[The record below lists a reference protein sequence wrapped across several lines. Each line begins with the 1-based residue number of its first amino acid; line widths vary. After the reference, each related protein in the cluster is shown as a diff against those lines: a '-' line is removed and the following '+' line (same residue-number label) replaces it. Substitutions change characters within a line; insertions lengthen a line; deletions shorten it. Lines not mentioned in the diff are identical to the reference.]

1 MDLLIMLVIATIV
14 ITGVYVGYHASQE
27 PPASVE
33 SSATIKH
40 AKQSSLHTYKINTEC
55 ELIYGFVTGKYPD
68 DENLQKISLEQ
79 LLQEYPQEFA
89 PWQTILKNEEAR
101 IQFFNQPLPAEF
113 SDVLVITMMEKSSI
127 KPELKPIAELIL
139 DPQGQ
144 TKLQQD
150 YEQFSCQS
158 YFDEKTK
165 ETQDQ
170 K

>member
-1 MDLLIMLVIATIV
+1 MMLVIATIV
-14 ITGVYVGYHASQE
+14 IAGVYVGYHASQE
-27 PPASVE
+27 PLASME
-33 SSATIKH
+33 YPATINH
-40 AKQSSLHTYKINTEC
+40 AKQSSLHAYKINTEC
-55 ELIYGFVTGKYPD
+55 ELIYGFATGKYPD
-68 DENLQKISLEQ
+68 NENLQKISLEQ
-79 LLQEYPQEFA
+79 LLQEYPQEFE
-89 PWQTILKNEEAR
+89 PWQTILKNEETR
-101 IQFFNQPLPAEF
+101 IQFFNQPLPPEF

-150 YEQFSCQS
+150 YEQFNCQS
-158 YFDEKTK
+158 YFDERTK